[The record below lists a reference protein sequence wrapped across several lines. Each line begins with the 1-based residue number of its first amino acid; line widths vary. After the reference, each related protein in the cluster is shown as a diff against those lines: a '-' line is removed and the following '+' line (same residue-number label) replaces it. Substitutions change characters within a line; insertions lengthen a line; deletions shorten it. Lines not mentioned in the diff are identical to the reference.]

1 MAYINSAE
9 AGNFVTLHISTATIA
24 STATTGNI
32 VVSGLQNITMNNGNS
47 VFRWRQLDSTS
58 ENAVATA
65 ATNQLSMNIVIDD
78 TDYFGDGAGDV
89 TAEDKGL
96 FKLSNDKNKVYFRL
110 YYAGTNSGD
119 KFVSGS
125 GYFTGLAPTVSP
137 DSPVWVTPLTIEVDG
152 DLTPGTV

>member
-78 TDYFGDGAGDV
+78 TDYFGDGAGDT

-119 KFVSGS
+119 RFVSGS

>member
-9 AGNFVTLHISTATIA
+9 AGKFVTLHISTATIS
-24 STATTGNI
+24 STATTGMI
-32 VVSGLQNITMNNGNS
+32 VVSGLQNITLNNGNS

-58 ENAVATA
+58 ESAVATA
-65 ATNQLSMNIVIDD
+65 ATNQISMNIVIDD

-110 YYAGTNSGD
+110 YYAGVPGG

-137 DSPVWVTPLTIEVDG
+137 DSPVWITPLTIEVDG
-152 DLTPGTV
+152 DLTSGTA